1 MKPIRFIKALMLLPT
16 LLVAEVSDLDPQ
28 FNDIKTEKIEKTRD
42 YTYYIKLG
50 SSAVKNKNAAPLLGF
65 GIRSENKSF
74 ATDALIDY
82 SYQDDGDSLI
92 SNFSVPKISV
102 LKFFSPEANSSF
114 YAGPSLAWVFNNFL
128 DDHNESNNYFF
139 SGISAGGSA
148 GYEFGREND
157 TLRHM
162 IQLDIATPTIS
173 ARSKGEV
180 PNINGQL
187 SYNIGF

>member
-1 MKPIRFIKALMLLPT
+1 MLLPT

-28 FNDIKTEKIEKTRD
+28 FTDIKNDIKTEKTKKSREN
-42 YTYYIKLG
+42 TYYIKLG
-50 SSAVKNKNAAPLLGF
+50 SSAVKNKNAAPLLGV

-92 SNFSVPKISV
+92 SNLSVPKISV

-114 YAGPSLAWVFNNFL
+114 YAGPSLAWVFNNF
-128 DDHNESNNYFF
+128 DDEQNDSNSYFF
-139 SGISAGGSA
+139 YGISAGGSV
-148 GYEFGREND
+148 GYEFGRENE

-162 IQLDIATPTIS
+162 IQLDMATPTIS
-173 ARSKGEV
+173 ARSKGKV